1 MVNEQVQEH
10 PHKAEVTQLLVDWG
24 EGDAQALE
32 DLIPLVYDELHRQ
45 AQRYMWRERQD
56 HTLQPTALVHE
67 TFLQLVDQNRVLWQ
81 NRAQFF
87 GVAAQLMR
95 RIVLKHA
102 RRHNT
107 EKRGG
112 HAIKIPL
119 DEAVVA
125 VKRRAADLLA
135 LDEALERLQE
145 LDARQAKIVEL
156 RYYGGLTIEE
166 AAEVVGVSTAT
177 IKREARMARA
187 WLQRELS
194 QVTPVAAEVES
205 SG

>member
-1 MVNEQVQEH
+1 MQEH
-10 PHKAEVTQLLVDWG
+10 PHRAEVTQLLVDWG
-24 EGDAQALE
+24 EGSAQALD

-45 AQRYMWRERQD
+45 ARRSMWRERRD

-87 GVAAQLMR
+87 GIAAQLMR

-119 DEAVVA
+119 DDTVVA
-125 VKRRAADLLA
+125 VQRRAADLLA
-135 LDEALERLQE
+135 LDEALERLQA
-145 LDARQAKIVEL
+145 LDARQARIVEL

-177 IKREARMARA
+177 IKREARLARA
-187 WLQRELS
+187 WLQREMTKS
-194 QVTPVAAEVES
+194 VAGEAEPV
-205 SG
+205 GG